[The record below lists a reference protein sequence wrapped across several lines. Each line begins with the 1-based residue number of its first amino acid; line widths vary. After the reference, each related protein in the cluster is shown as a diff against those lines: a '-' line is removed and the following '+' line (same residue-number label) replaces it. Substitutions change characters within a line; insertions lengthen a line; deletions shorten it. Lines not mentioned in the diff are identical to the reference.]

1 MSKLLK
7 KGMVIAMMGIIS
19 AGGLAAVTFNDL
31 ASGLNDTYT
40 VKSAEMQLDS
50 AGKNIEV
57 LKNPGDWAVSLN
69 PGIKVTDKTEITG
82 SLTVKVPLGLSSTE
96 KEKLNVSM
104 DAYTIAAV
112 SVDAAKRKSF
122 STLYS
127 LYQTAWLLQEEDR
140 VLTAELEAANTK
152 AAVIESQYKNG
163 SVSLTDLTA
172 AQNDLQTRKIT
183 SSQELMKQRISW
195 YELSFTVNRAI
206 REDVLERYEL
216 PMAELPTPPE
226 LSLSAYDNDPDIK
239 AQQLKIAEL
248 RQTIARLK
256 TANISL
262 SIKPFAEMGDHS
274 VSMEY
279 VISDPAISASYAYDT
294 SQGGTAGSTW
304 SGGVTFG
311 LSYTGGKS
319 DAQNVS
325 LLEMTVEQETARLDY
340 MHDLLS
346 LQIRTVYQQ
355 YLKAVDL
362 LGQAKKDLERSM
374 DNKNI
379 VETKASIGQ
388 AAEYEQMEAQ
398 AAVLRAQWKVE
409 SARIDVEKAYL
420 DTAVTASWE
429 N

>member
-1 MSKLLK
+1 
-7 KGMVIAMMGIIS
+7 MVLTVMGIIS

-31 ASGLNDTYT
+31 ASGLTDLYT
-40 VKSAEMQLDS
+40 VKSAEMQLAS

-57 LKNPGDWAVSLN
+57 LKNPEDWAVSLN
-69 PGIKVTDKTEITG
+69 PGIKITDKTEITG
-82 SLTVKVPLGLSSTE
+82 SLTVKVPLGLSPAE
-96 KEKLNVSM
+96 KEKLNVSR
-104 DAYTIAAV
+104 DAYTMAEI
-112 SVDAAKRKSF
+112 SVDTAKRKSF

-127 LYQTAWLLQEEDR
+127 LYQEAWLLQEEER
-140 VLTAELEAANTK
+140 VLTAELEAAKAK
-152 AAVIESQYKNG
+152 AAVFESHYKNG

-172 AQNDLQTRKIT
+172 AQNDLQEREIT

-216 PMAELPTPPE
+216 PMKELPTPPE
-226 LSLSAYDNDPDIK
+226 LSLSAYDTDPDIK
-239 AQQLKIAEL
+239 SQQLKIAQL

-262 SIKPFAEMGDHS
+262 SIKPFAGMGDHS

-279 VISDPAISASYAYDT
+279 TTSNPAISASYAYAA

-304 SGGVTFG
+304 SGGITFG
-311 LSYTGGKS
+311 LAYTGGKS

-346 LQIRTVYQQ
+346 LRIRTAYQQ
-355 YLKAVDL
+355 YLKAEDL

-374 DNKNI
+374 DNKKI
-379 VETKASIGQ
+379 VETKAALGQ
-388 AAEYEQMEAQ
+388 AAEYEQKEAQ

-420 DTAVTASWE
+420 NTAVTASWE